1 MVADAPCPGCGGTDV
16 EPAAE
21 NPAHTV
27 NTGPQVFSSRI
38 CNVLCRV
45 CGLIFNDPMPT
56 EEELAELYQAMARD
70 VSDRPDAA
78 AARIMPI
85 EAAQAAFV
93 WRALERG
100 ARARQGSAG
109 GWSVLDIGCSMG
121 GFLAAMAGRG
131 ARTAGVEPSPHD
143 AAVARERFGVDVRGA
158 FFEQVDFGAER
169 FDVIAL
175 RFVFE
180 HVREPR
186 AVVRRARTLLADGG
200 LLFIEV
206 PNLVTPFVG
215 FDDFFS
221 FGHLQT
227 FTPETL
233 IALCAREGWSPVAVE
248 ESRNLFDSSPH
259 PPSIRALFAPGD
271 PAASP
276 AADPQAVRAHLAR
289 YQAARD
295 GFVARARE
303 RLLEASRGS
312 ARIVIYGAGTHTA
325 ELWRECPFLAGRT
338 IAMVDGN
345 PRLQGHTFLGVPVR
359 SPRDL
364 AGLDPDVV
372 VVSVRTAEPQIA
384 GFLAQQGLAD
394 RTVRLYDQ
402 AGVVAA

>member
-1 MVADAPCPGCGGTDV
+1 MLAGSPCPGCGGTEV
-16 EPAAE
+16 EPAAD

-27 NTGPQVFSSRI
+27 NTGAEVFASRI
-38 CNVLCRV
+38 RNVLCGA

-56 EEELAELYQAMARD
+56 EEELAALYRAMARD

-78 AARIMPI
+78 AAHIMPI
-85 EAAQAAFV
+85 EADQAAFV
-93 WRALERG
+93 WRALERVGPGRPGRAG
-100 ARARQGSAG
+100 AP
-109 GWSVLDIGCSMG
+109 SVLDIGCSMG

-143 AAVARERFGVDVRGA
+143 AAVARDRFGVDIRGA
-158 FFEQVDFGAER
+158 FFEEVDFGAER

-186 AVVRRARTLLADGG
+186 AIVRRARTLLAGGG

-206 PNLVTPFVG
+206 PNLATPFVG

-227 FTPETL
+227 FTPDTL
-233 IALCAREGWSPVAVE
+233 VSLCAREGWSPVAVE
-248 ESRNLFDSSPH
+248 ESRNLFERSPH
-259 PPSIRALFAPGD
+259 PPSIRALFAPD
-271 PAASP
+271 ARATPP
-276 AADPQAVRAHLAR
+276 AADPRAVRAHLGR
-289 YQAARD
+289 YQAAREA
-295 GFVARARE
+295 FMARARE
-303 RLLEASRGS
+303 RLREAARG
-312 ARIVIYGAGTHTA
+312 ATRMVIYGAGTHTA

-364 AGLDPDVV
+364 ASLDPDVV
-372 VVSVRTAEPQIA
+372 VISVRTAEPQIA

>member
-1 MVADAPCPGCGGTDV
+1 MAAGSPCPGCGGLEAD
-16 EPAAE
+16 PAAD

-27 NTGPQVFSSRI
+27 NTGAQVFTSRI
-38 CNVLCRV
+38 RNVLCRA

-56 EEELAELYQAMARD
+56 ERELAGLYRAMARD

-85 EAAQAAFV
+85 EADQAAFV
-93 WRALERG
+93 WRGLERVPG
-100 ARARQGSAG
+100 PRAAAP
-109 GWSVLDIGCSMG
+109 SVLDIGCSMG

-143 AAVARERFGVDVRGA
+143 AAVARERFGVDVKGA
-158 FFEQVDFGAER
+158 FFEQVDFGDER

-186 AVVRRARTLLADGG
+186 AVVRRARRLLAPGG

-206 PNLVTPFVG
+206 PSLATPFVG

-227 FTPETL
+227 FTPDTL
-233 IALCAREGWSPVAVE
+233 TALCAREGWRPVAVE
-248 ESRNLFDSSPH
+248 ESRNLFERSPH
-259 PPSIRALFAPGD
+259 PPSIRALFAPDDNTVAAAGD
-271 PAASP
+271 PE
-276 AADPQAVRAHLAR
+276 AVRRLLDR
-289 YQAARD
+289 YRAARD
-295 GFVARARE
+295 AFVARARE
-303 RLLEASRGS
+303 RLREVAGRSS
-312 ARIVIYGAGTHTA
+312 RIVIYGAGTHTA
-325 ELWRECPFLAGRT
+325 ELWRECPFLADST

-345 PRLQGHTFLGVPVR
+345 PRLQGHTFLGAPVL
-359 SPRDL
+359 SPREL
-364 AGLDPDVV
+364 AGLDPEAVV
-372 VVSVRTAEPQIA
+372 ISVRTAEPQIA
-384 GFLAQQGLAD
+384 AFLEQQGLAS